1 MKLLFDQTFPAT
13 KDNGASWHIWY
24 EGVPLSAIGEYGPI
38 VGLDANLKR
47 EIVDLIYK
55 DAMNSGEVL
64 WYFYDGG
71 VSKDALDEQVRTS
84 LMIKKQVN
92 GEFIVHFNFS
102 DYNFATNLDKIL
114 DLGID
119 LEQLLSELSFN

>member
-13 KDNGASWHIWY
+13 KDDGASRHIWY
-24 EGVPLSAIGEYGPI
+24 EGVSLSSIGEYGPI
-38 VGLDANLKR
+38 VGLDANLKK

-64 WYFYDGG
+64 WYFYDEE
-71 VSKDALDEQVRTS
+71 VSEDTLDEQIRAS

-92 GEFIVHFNFS
+92 GKFIVHFNFS
-102 DYNFATNLDKIL
+102 DYNFATNLDKIREL
-114 DLGID
+114 RID
-119 LEQLLSELSFN
+119 LEQLLNHVSFN

>member
-13 KDNGASWHIWY
+13 KDDGESRHIWY

-64 WYFYDGG
+64 WYFYDEG

-119 LEQLLSELSFN
+119 LEHLLSELSFN